1 MEIVSRCWEEKGKEH
16 FYVAMNDDFKN
27 LYGFKCINMA
37 LFLLDALMYR
47 KTHKHALLR

>member
-1 MEIVSRCWEEKGKEH
+1 MQELGRKREH
-16 FYVAMNDDFKN
+16 FYVAVNDDFEN

-37 LFLLDALMYR
+37 LVLLDALTYR